1 MGSKLRQKNIKLYI
15 VERDENEEIKY
26 AGDQKSNKLQRKSLQ
41 NKERNSK
48 EMYKRLGE
56 RTMKERDK
64 QIGKVE
70 ERVVRKCR
78 NEKGTSKKLGR
89 GAKNEEM
96 LKNILKRFER
106 EKYKKYI
113 RK

>member
-1 MGSKLRQKNIKLYI
+1 
-15 VERDENEEIKY
+15 
-26 AGDQKSNKLQRKSLQ
+26 
-41 NKERNSK
+41 
-48 EMYKRLGE
+48 MYKRLGE
-56 RTMKERDK
+56 KTMKEREK

-70 ERVVRKCR
+70 ERKCS